1 MRTFR
6 SKAVS
11 KLFMAALLL
20 GSILLISRVVPSLR
34 LGMSPILAFVREGR
48 LPSTSGT
55 IKLSPPII
63 MLILLAWQAMTD
75 LFESLEA
82 WTDLVWLKW
91 EQRRQGQQQQQP

>member
-48 LPSTSGT
+48 LNRYDRG
-55 IKLSPPII
+55 
-63 MLILLAWQAMTD
+63 
-75 LFESLEA
+75 
-82 WTDLVWLKW
+82 
-91 EQRRQGQQQQQP
+91 